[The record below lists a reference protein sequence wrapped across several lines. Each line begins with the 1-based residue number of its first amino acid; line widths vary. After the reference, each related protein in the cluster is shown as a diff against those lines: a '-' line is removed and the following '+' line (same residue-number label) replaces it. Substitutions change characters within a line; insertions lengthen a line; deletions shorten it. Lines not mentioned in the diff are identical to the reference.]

1 MSRSSISSHHQ
12 EEISKFLKFFRSRLK
27 THLENID
34 AEFEDTRS
42 DRLSSDDVYS
52 QKDVQDV
59 LQSLCFAVKATTR
72 CELQDTINMMA
83 LLLREIFVEAEDS
96 RLSLELDIAKVED
109 KELLERVE
117 KLGVAEW
124 VEDPSPIA
132 KGSSSSSS
140 SSKKVNP
147 VDQRQ
152 LQLEREKQSL
162 EDEVR
167 AARHTSQQQQEEHER
182 ELRKLQR
189 KLADARTRVE
199 QLERQAE
206 DAAQHVSQTPQ
217 FQSMKRMVAQKNQ
230 QLQELR
236 RRLQRYEPLGDDGD
250 DDGGKDADDDDD

>member
-1 MSRSSISSHHQ
+1 MSPSSISAHHQ

-59 LQSLCFAVKATTR
+59 LKSLCFAVKATTR

-96 RLSLELDIAKVED
+96 KLALELDIAKVED
-109 KELLERVE
+109 KDLLERVE

-124 VEDPSPIA
+124 VEDPSAIA
-132 KGSSSSSS
+132 KRS
-140 SSKKVNP
+140 SSKKAAVNP
-147 VDQRQ
+147 VAQRQ
-152 LQLEREKQSL
+152 LELEREKQSL

-167 AARHTSQQQQEEHER
+167 AARHTTQQQQEEHER

-189 KLADARTRVE
+189 KLADARARVE

-236 RRLQRYEPLGDDGD
+236 RRLQRYEPLGDDD
-250 DDGGKDADDDDD
+250 DDGGKNADDDD